1 MENGDLPK
9 IAQVAEPLIELEL
22 YLSFP
27 FSNHWTICVVSSC
40 AGPQLHLWE
49 NKWRG
54 ARIVFYI
61 KWPNFGR
68 DEVAARTSPKWIA
81 VLAFNTILSLFWLII
96 AYFLHVP
103 FQTEGL
109 ADEFWV
115 RQLQLFQY
123 KVQRLYLKQLYQQF
137 SNTRPCHEVTGGTQ
151 LFPSAVRAWEACKC
165 SQEEEFILHVQR
177 LSSCELKLFLC
188 KLRRI

>member
-9 IAQVAEPLIELEL
+9 IAQVPEPLIELEL

-27 FSNHWTICVVSSC
+27 FSNHWAVCVVSSC

-49 NKWRG
+49 NKWRK

-61 KWPNFGR
+61 AWANLRR
-68 DEVAARTSPKWIA
+68 DKTAARTGPKWIA
-81 VLAFNTILSLFWLII
+81 VLAFSTILSLFWLIVP
-96 AYFLHVP
+96 YFLHVP
-103 FQTEGL
+103 FQTKGL
-109 ADEFWV
+109 ADELWV

-123 KVQRLYLKQLYQQF
+123 EIQRLCLKQLDQQF
-137 SNTRPCHEVTGGTQ
+137 GDTSPCSEVAGGVQ
-151 LFPSAVRAWEACKC
+151 RFPPAVCAWEASRC
-165 SQEEEFILHVQR
+165 SRGKEFILHAQR
-177 LSSCELKLFLC
+177 LSSSELRLFLC